1 MNKKSFKYFRDPDN
15 FSFKIDEVSACSVCG
30 DKGIWFD
37 AGGFYGET
45 EIDCICDECL
55 ASGKLENLGIET
67 NEAFGDNDEE
77 TNVIIYSTPALPTW
91 QNRVWPYVN
100 GDYCVFERLAS
111 KADFINKNEFI
122 NSFSAED
129 KEQTDLD
136 WLWQT
141 LPNNRITTHL
151 EGNFDVSVYL
161 FTCQGQKY
169 CTWDAS

>member
-1 MNKKSFKYFRDPDN
+1 MSKITFRYFRDPDN
-15 FSFKIDEVSACSVCG
+15 FSFKLDKTSACSICG
-30 DKGIWFD
+30 NNGIWFD
-37 AGGFYGET
+37 AGGFYGEK

-55 ASGKLENLGIET
+55 IAGKLENLGIET
-67 NEAFGDNDEE
+67 NEAFGDDENK
-77 TNVIIYSTPALPTW
+77 TNIIIYNTPALPTW

-129 KEQTDLD
+129 EEQTDLD

-141 LPNNRITTHL
+141 LPNNRITNHL
-151 EGNFDVSVYL
+151 EGNFNVSVYL
-161 FTCQGQKY
+161 FTCQDRKY
-169 CTWDAS
+169 CTWDVS